1 MGFHPFDVNAV
12 HLVYT
17 ILGAFT
23 VIFSLVSLLV
33 KEKLYLG
40 EAPIA
45 TVVGIIL
52 GPYVLNLFDPYAWGG
67 KHQHVTDEIT
77 LEVTRVVIA
86 IGVFAVGVELPKAY
100 MKRHWRSL
108 FFLLGP
114 CMVYGWLVSAGF
126 IMAMIP
132 GLTYLSSLV
141 IAACVTPTDPILAQA
156 VVGGK
161 FADKHVPTHIRHL
174 LSAESGSND
183 GAAFPFLYIAL
194 YLTLDKSAGHAV
206 GEWFYVT
213 WLYEVALG
221 IVLGALLGWAARKAM
236 QFGEKKKWIDRQS
249 FVAQYVSLAI
259 LSIGIC
265 TLLGSDDLLAA
276 FACGTAFAWDGYFN
290 KATEDAVFSNVIDLL
305 FNCAAFIYIGAIIPF
320 KDFANKDFHL
330 SVWRLIVLAI
340 LILLFRRMPV
350 ILALYKWIPDIKN
363 FREAVFVG
371 WFGPM
376 GVGAIFISTLARH
389 HIPEPE
395 FDGDT
400 SQVDL
405 LQETI
410 GPIVAMLVLASVLTH
425 GLSIPFLLSG
435 RRVRSITYTWS
446 RNPSMD
452 TRAGNEPAWTTHT
465 TRMEPG
471 QQVVIN
477 RDDEEGDVGLAHNLR
492 NRHIRVTTDDGI
504 KSDGSGE
511 STSSRTRDGSDGNK
525 RSNDDSE
532 EIELERRG
540 TPPLAA
546 YREGDDLVIERKG
559 RDEDVHVSIVKDAYD
574 CEGASAEDVKRA
586 ALAAARRGSP
596 APSRHS
602 TNASSP
608 RRAASPGSRHS
619 TNEDSGDEHS
629 TNAGSDNEDDGDGYV
644 RRDRPQPYATARA
657 PSPEGSPSKVHSF
670 IPASRLQ
677 GKQKQDKESGW
688 RRFLRVAT
696 TSSQASGVSAAEEG
710 RSRTVDRDDGFLPTR
725 ERDNGRSITI
735 NEPIVEHGDRERDH
749 DRGLRLTRTV
759 SRAISFAPEATDSS
773 ETAPGVNYGASNPR
787 FKRTPGLGMYR
798 TTSVQSAEGSGFK
811 EPSPR

>member
-1 MGFHPFDVNAV
+1 MGFHPFEVNAV
-12 HLVYT
+12 HLAYT

-33 KEKLYLG
+33 REKLYLG

-52 GPYVLNLFDPYAWGG
+52 GPYVLNLFDPYGWGG
-67 KHQHVTDEIT
+67 NKQHVTDEIT

-100 MKRHWRSL
+100 MKKHWRSL

-194 YLTLDKSAGHAV
+194 YLTLDRSAGHAV
-206 GEWFYVT
+206 GEWFYIT

-236 QFGEKKKWIDRQS
+236 QFGERKKWIDRQS

-259 LSIGIC
+259 LSIGMC

-320 KDFANKDFHL
+320 KDFGNKDFHL

-350 ILALYKWIPDIKN
+350 ILALYRWIPDIKT

-376 GVGAIFISTLARH
+376 GVGAIFISTLARVN
-389 HIPEPE
+389 IPHPE
-395 FDGDT
+395 LDGDT

-452 TRAGNEPAWTTHT
+452 TRGGNEPAWTTHT

-477 RDDEEGDVGLAHNLR
+477 RDDEEGDVGLAHQLR
-492 NRHIRVTTDDGI
+492 NRRIHVTGDDGI
-504 KSDGSGE
+504 NDGK
-511 STSSRTRDGSDGNK
+511 N

-540 TPPLAA
+540 TPRTPPLAG
-546 YREGDDLVIERKG
+546 YREGDDLVME
-559 RDEDVHVSIVKDAYD
+559 HAYD

-602 TNASSP
+602 TTASSP
-608 RRAASPGSRHS
+608 RPASRGSRHS

-629 TNAGSDNEDDGDGYV
+629 TNAGSDNDDVGDGYV
-644 RRDRPQPYATARA
+644 RRPKPYGGVRA
-657 PSPEGSPSKVHSF
+657 PSPEEEEAEASSKVHSF

-677 GKQKQDKESGW
+677 GKQKQEKEGGW

-696 TSSQASGVSAAEEG
+696 TSSQASGASAAEEG
-710 RSRTVDRDDGFLPTR
+710 RSRTLDRDDGFLSPR

-735 NEPIVEHGDRERDH
+735 NEPIVEHGDHHHDRDH

-759 SRAISFAPEATDSS
+759 SRAISFAPEAADSS

-798 TTSVQSAEGSGFK
+798 TTSVQDTEETGFK
-811 EPSPR
+811 EPTRR